1 MLAPIGEG
9 AVAVDW
15 QSSTEAG
22 FGLDELEREP
32 SQNARFGSLPA
43 EAASAKSYA
52 GWSRDFAA
60 WLYDSQTLE
69 LWKSPSLGEI
79 SRPGESERDFRVRLQ
94 QAAREKRDAG
104 VERLRKTYAPK
115 LTALEDRIRR
125 AEQAEEREREQAKQ
139 QKLQTAI
146 SVGATLLGAF
156 LGRKAVSTATMGRAA
171 TAARAGSRILKE
183 TQDVARAGETV
194 EVLKQRLAD
203 LEAEFKTAAE
213 ALDPAAG
220 PAAEELEKLA
230 VKLKK
235 TNITVRLVALC
246 WLPQWQGLEG
256 AAKSAY

>member
-1 MLAPIGEG
+1 
-9 AVAVDW
+9 
-15 QSSTEAG
+15 
-22 FGLDELEREP
+22 
-32 SQNARFGSLPA
+32 
-43 EAASAKSYA
+43 
-52 GWSRDFAA
+52 
-60 WLYDSQTLE
+60 
-69 LWKSPSLGEI
+69 
-79 SRPGESERDFRVRLQ
+79 
-94 QAAREKRDAG
+94 
-104 VERLRKTYAPK
+104 